1 MDDKRIRKVV
11 IVGGGTAGWMT
22 AAGLSRFLEAG
33 PTRIELVES
42 EAIGTVGV
50 GEATIPPIRNFNA
63 VLGIDEIE
71 FIRATQATF
80 KLGIEFKDWL
90 VPGSRWFHGFGD
102 YGPNI
107 DGISPHHHWR
117 RLRAAGDP
125 TSHEAYSLTTQMA
138 LRNRFR
144 PPVPDPRSVYS
155 NYSYAFQFDA
165 GLYARHLRGYA
176 EKKGV
181 TRTEGKIAEVVL
193 RPDDGF
199 VEAVV
204 LDDGRRI
211 EGDLF
216 VDCSGFRGLL
226 IEETLKTGYDDWS
239 RWLPVNRALAVPCD
253 RVGELQPY
261 TTASADAAGWR
272 WRIPLQHRT
281 GNGYVFCDAFI
292 SEDEAARALLAKL
305 DGKAQDVPR
314 PLRFV
319 TGRRRKTWNRN
330 VVAVGL
336 SSGFVEPLEST
347 SIHLIQ
353 NAIGRLVEY
362 FPDRDFDP
370 KGAEAFNR
378 ISAEEIEHI
387 RDFIVLHYV
396 TARRD
401 DTAFW
406 RHVRAIDPPDAL
418 KAQLERFRRAGEA
431 LLKTEDSFLE
441 PSWVAIYLGQDI
453 VPEAHHPKADAI
465 PLAELSDGL
474 RRRRE
479 AVRQAAEA
487 LPLHAAFVERFCK
500 APPLAPAL

>member
-1 MDDKRIRKVV
+1 MNDRRIRKVV

-22 AAGLSRFLEAG
+22 AAALARFLEHQPAA
-33 PTRIELVES
+33 IELVES

-63 VLGIDEIE
+63 VLGIDEID
-71 FIRATQATF
+71 FIKATQATF
-80 KLGIEFKDWL
+80 KLGIAFEDWR

-107 DGISPHHHWR
+107 DGVSPHHHWR

-138 LRNRFR
+138 ALNRFR

-155 NYSYAFQFDA
+155 NYAYAFQFDA
-165 GLYARHLRGYA
+165 GLYARYLRGYA
-176 EKKGV
+176 EARGV
-181 TRTEGKIAEVVL
+181 TRTEGKIAKVDL
-193 RPDDGF
+193 RGADGF

-204 LDDGRRI
+204 LEDGRRI

-216 VDCSGFRGLL
+216 IDCSGFRGLL
-226 IEETLKTGYDDWS
+226 IEEALGTGYEDWS
-239 RWLPVNRALAVPCD
+239 HWLPVNRALAVPCA
-253 RVGELQPY
+253 RVGELTPY

-292 SEDEAARALLAKL
+292 SEDEAAATLVSKL
-305 DGKAQDVPR
+305 DGEALDTPR

-319 TGRRRKTWNRN
+319 TGRRRKIWNRN

-336 SSGFVEPLEST
+336 SSGFIEPLEST

-353 NAIGRLVEY
+353 NAIGRLIEY

-370 KGAEAFNR
+370 KRSERFNTL
-378 ISAEEIEHI
+378 SAAEIEHI

-396 TARRD
+396 TAQRD
-401 DTAFW
+401 DTPFW
-406 RHVRAIDPPDAL
+406 RHVRSIDPPDAL
-418 KAQLERFRRAGEA
+418 KEQLQRFRRTGEA

-441 PSWVAIYLGQDI
+441 PSWLAIYLGQDI
-453 VPEAHHPKADAI
+453 VPEAHDPRADQI
-465 PLAELSDGL
+465 PLAELSDGM

-487 LPLHAAFVERFCK
+487 LPPHAAFIDRFCK
-500 APPLAPAL
+500 ATPL